1 MFVKILKKRKC
12 QGNGWYGQH
21 FVCVSIRYCCNSTQ
35 AIHSFRRWTFDQGHH
50 RSLISQQD
58 LFNAFLSLFLSF
70 YAGTHTFLTEGE
82 HVELAAITKEQSGT
96 YECIAS
102 NGILE
107 PDVRTVQVTVNC
119 KDQNYHCGNIWR
131 GKKLTLYIYLVHIL
145 NSSLTVWSFIM
156 VSIWSLHFFSVF
168 FFFTV
173 LSVNQQLLLQF
184 N

>member
-1 MFVKILKKRKC
+1 MFVKTFLKSKC
-12 QGNGWYGQH
+12 QSDGWYGQH
-21 FVCVSIRYCCNSTQ
+21 FICVSIRYCCNSTQ
-35 AIHSFRRWTFDQGHH
+35 AIHSFWRWTFYQGHH

-58 LFNAFLSLFLSF
+58 LFNNAFLPMFLSF

-131 GKKLTLYIYLVHIL
+131 GKKMNIIHLSCTHLQ
-145 NSSLTVWSFIM
+145 FK
-156 VSIWSLHFFSVF
+156 SVIQVMF
-168 FFFTV
+168 FFF
-173 LSVNQQLLLQF
+173 F
-184 N
+184 G